1 MNREYIDYISEL
13 LDVAKRKDFF
23 DLTSEELNYFSAE
36 VLEALEKQIPRKV
49 DMEITEIG
57 GVQHVCQS
65 CWGFVGYLYDYCQNC
80 GQKLDWSEE

>member
-1 MNREYIDYISEL
+1 MSREYIEYISEL

-23 DLTSEELNYFSAE
+23 DLTSEELNYFSTE
-36 VLEALEKQIPRKV
+36 VLVSLEKQIPRKV
-49 DMEITEIG
+49 DKEITEIG

-80 GQKLDWSEE
+80 GQKLDWREE

>member
-65 CWGFVGYLYDYCQNC
+65 CWGFVGYLHDYCQNC